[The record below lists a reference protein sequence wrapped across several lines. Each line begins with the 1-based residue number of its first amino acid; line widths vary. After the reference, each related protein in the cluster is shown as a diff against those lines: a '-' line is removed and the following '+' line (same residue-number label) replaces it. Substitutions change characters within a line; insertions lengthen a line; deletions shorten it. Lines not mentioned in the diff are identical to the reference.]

1 MKRFCS
7 LLCAMLLTVCLLP
20 GTAESG
26 DAPQAP
32 QEAIKQIEDEEAEA
46 PEEPE
51 AEAFFLAPG
60 QEPVLTETSYTSENV
75 AITITAR
82 RVEIPV
88 NAKVTQ
94 KSDAYIADIR
104 IKNIRS
110 YQRAFP
116 GKKWSSLTR
125 RITTLSQESGAILS
139 MSGDSANNLNAGWV
153 IINGQVVRDG
163 AKKRNRR
170 RDLCIL
176 YKTGEMVTLS
186 AQDVNNE
193 AIQQAVENG
202 QIWQL
207 FLFGPRLLDDEGHAM
222 EKFNSDVGPVNPRS
236 VIGYYAPGHYCFV
249 QIDGR
254 QTLSQLEKGKKNRG
268 ITLKNLSKLME
279 ELGCRAAYNLD
290 GGRTSQMY
298 FGRKIISSPQ
308 NGGRTLG
315 DIVLIRE
322 P

>member
-1 MKRFCS
+1 MKRFYA
-7 LLCAMLLTVCLLP
+7 LLCALLLTVFLLP
-20 GTAESG
+20 GSAESG
-26 DAPQAP
+26 AAP
-32 QEAIKQIEDEEAEA
+32 EEAVQPIEEETGEA
-46 PEEPE
+46 PEASE
-51 AEAFFLAPG
+51 ADTYFLSPG

-82 RVEIPV
+82 RLEIPV

-104 IKNIRS
+104 IKNINS

-116 GKKWSSLTR
+116 GKKWSTVTR
-125 RITTLSQESGAILS
+125 RITTLSQDSGAILS

-163 AKKRNRR
+163 TKKRNRR

-176 YKTGEMVTLS
+176 YKTGEIVTLS
-186 AQDVNNE
+186 AQDVNND
-193 AIQQAVENG
+193 AIVQGVESG

-236 VIGYYAPGHYCFV
+236 VIGYYEPGHYCFV

-298 FGRKIISSPQ
+298 FGGKIISSPQ

>member
-7 LLCAMLLTVCLLP
+7 LLCALLLTVCLLP

-125 RITTLSQESGAILS
+125 RITTLSQENGAILS

-163 AKKRNRR
+163 SKKRNRR

-254 QTLSQLEKGKKNRG
+254 QTQSQLEKGKKNKG
-268 ITLKNLSKLME
+268 LTLKNLSKLME

-298 FGRKIISSPQ
+298 FGGKIISSPQ